1 MKSRLK
7 NSIKQFIPPLLLN
20 YVKDFRNYYDFL
32 KHSYLIKT
40 NINLKMDWK
49 VVKSFGKVKTELNL
63 KEWILKVQ
71 KLGAGELLLQSV
83 DRDGMGKGYDL
94 DLIKMASKISKTPLI
109 ILGGV
114 GSFQDFVDGY
124 NINKNITLLR

>member
-1 MKSRLK
+1 
-7 NSIKQFIPPLLLN
+7 
-20 YVKDFRNYYDFL
+20 
-32 KHSYLIKT
+32 
-40 NINLKMDWK
+40 MDWK

-124 NINKNITLLR
+124 NINKNITLAAANIFHFTEQSVLNAKKFMLENNINVRI